1 MNLAE
6 YKIREE
12 MLEKVKT
19 RLQERMK
26 GDEYEPGI
34 RKAIVLTYEMLAE
47 NTTKFY
53 ATAHKDR

>member
-1 MNLAE
+1 MTLDD
-6 YKIREE
+6 YKIREQ
-12 MLEKVKT
+12 MLEEIKT
-19 RLQERMK
+19 RLEGRIK

-34 RKAIVLTYEMLAE
+34 RKARVLTYEMLAE

>member
-1 MNLAE
+1 
-6 YKIREE
+6 
-12 MLEKVKT
+12 MLEEDKT
-19 RLQERMK
+19 RLEERMK

-34 RKAIVLTYEMLAE
+34 RKARVLTYEMLAE